1 MLSGFNKVKSWMRK
15 KSFVS
20 HKSFFG
26 VSGGYSLFVEG
37 EAEAQVCDWLKV
49 LELKNVSIEAKNK
62 CS

>member
-1 MLSGFNKVKSWMRK
+1 MRK

-26 VSGGYSLFVEG
+26 VGGGYSLFVEG

-49 LELKNVSIEAKNK
+49 LELKNVSIETKNK